1 MPSAEITSY
10 KPTRRELLKLL
21 ADSVHFGLD
30 PYIAVWQYSHM
41 EMNVHADRLLPVHLS
56 HGLWVEYASYCSEF
70 LAYRWPTNR
79 PLCRFYRFLGVAF
92 L

>member
-30 PYIAVWQYSHM
+30 PYIAIWQYSHM
-41 EMNVHADRLLPVHLS
+41 AMNIHADRLSLTF
-56 HGLWVEYASYCSEF
+56 AA
-70 LAYRWPTNR
+70 LADPTR
-79 PLCRFYRFLGVAF
+79 RAILARLALGNADVSRAYEAVR
-92 L
+92 LNSADDL